1 MLNQKG
7 DDPMP
12 RMSMRDAIRDAL
24 HEEMARDE
32 TIFVLGEDVIA
43 HGGPYAVTRGIA
55 DKFPGRI
62 RQTPISEAGIVGTAL
77 GAALCGMRP
86 VAEIMY
92 VDFITCAMDEVVNQM
107 AKVRYMFGGQTDVPV
122 VLRLP
127 SGSARLIAAQHSQ
140 SLEAWFLHVPG
151 LQVVVPSTP
160 YDAKGLMKTAL
171 RGKDPVLFIEYK
183 RLYTS
188 EGEVLE
194 GDYTIPFGQADVKRH
209 GQDATIVAI
218 GPMVAKALEAAD
230 ILAQDNIDVEVV
242 DVRTLMPLDKAT
254 IFASIEK
261 TNRVIVTD
269 EEVRRGGSSAE
280 IASLIAEECF
290 DALDASVKRVAAA
303 DVPMPFSPELEK
315 LVVPKAENLV
325 LAVRELLG

>member
-1 MLNQKG
+1 
-7 DDPMP
+7 MP
-12 RMSMRDAIRDAL
+12 KISMRDALRDAL

-32 TIFVLGEDVIA
+32 TIIILGEDVIA
-43 HGGPYAVTRGIA
+43 HGGPYAVTRGIHE
-55 DKFPGRI
+55 KYPGRI

-127 SGSARLIAAQHSQ
+127 SGTARLIAAQHSQ
-140 SLEAWFLHVPG
+140 SLEAWFMHVPG
-151 LQVVVPSTP
+151 LQVVVPATP

-171 RGKDPVLFIEYK
+171 RGRDPVMFIEYK
-183 RLYTS
+183 RLYTN
-188 EGEVLE
+188 EGEVPE
-194 GDYTIPFGQADVKRH
+194 SDYAIPFGKADIKRA
-209 GQDATIVAI
+209 GQDVTIVAT
-218 GPMVAKALEAAD
+218 GPMVGKALEAAE
-230 ILAQDNIDVEVV
+230 ILAPEGIEVEVI
-242 DVRTLMPLDKAT
+242 DPRTLVPLDKET
-254 IFASIEK
+254 IFASVQK

-269 EEVRRGGSSAE
+269 EEVKRGGASAE

-290 DALDASVKRVAAA
+290 DALDAPVKRVASAN
-303 DVPMPFSPELEK
+303 VPMPFSPELEK
-315 LVVPKAENLV
+315 LVVPRAEHLV
-325 LAVRELLG
+325 AAVRALVG

>member
-1 MLNQKG
+1 
-7 DDPMP
+7 MP
-12 RMSMRDAIRDAL
+12 KMRLRDAIREAL
-24 HEEMARDE
+24 HEEMERDE
-32 TIFVLGEDVIA
+32 TIFVLGEDVIM
-43 HGGPYAVTRGIA
+43 HGGPYAITQGIA
-55 DKFPGRI
+55 EKFPGRI

-122 VLRLP
+122 VVRLP

-140 SLEAWFLHVPG
+140 SLEAWFTHVPG

-160 YDAKGLMKTAL
+160 YDAKGLMKSAL

-183 RLYTS
+183 RLYMN
-188 EGEVLE
+188 EGEVPE
-194 GDYTIPFGQADVKRH
+194 GDYTIPFGQADIKRV
-209 GQDATIVAI
+209 GSDVTIVAT
-218 GPMVAKALEAAD
+218 GPMAVKALEAAEVLSQEG
-230 ILAQDNIDVEVV
+230 IEAEVV
-242 DVRTLMPLDKAT
+242 DPRTLVPLDKAT
-254 IFASIEK
+254 IFASVQK

-280 IASLIAEECF
+280 LAALIAEECF
-290 DALDASVKRVAAA
+290 DALDAPVKRVAAA

-315 LVVPKAENLV
+315 LVVPTAESLV
-325 LAVRELLG
+325 AAARALLG

>member
-1 MLNQKG
+1 MAKITL
-7 DDPMP
+7 
-12 RMSMRDAIRDAL
+12 RDAIRDAL
-24 HEEMARDE
+24 HEEMGKDN
-32 TIFVLGEDVIA
+32 TIIVLGEDVIA

-55 DKFPGRI
+55 EKFPGRI

-140 SLEAWFLHVPG
+140 CLEAWFMHVPG

-183 RLYTS
+183 RLYTM
-188 EGEVLE
+188 EGEVPE
-194 GDYTIPFGQADVKRH
+194 GEYAIPFGQADIKRE
-209 GQDATIVAI
+209 GQDVTIVAS
-218 GPMVAKALEAAD
+218 GPMVGKALEAAD
-230 ILAQDNIDVEVV
+230 VLAQEGIDVEVI
-242 DVRTLMPLDKAT
+242 DPRTLVPLDKAT
-254 IFASIEK
+254 LFASVEK
-261 TNRVIVTD
+261 TNRIIVTD
-269 EEVRRGGSSAE
+269 EEVKRGGCSAE
-280 IASLIAEECF
+280 IAALIAEECF
-290 DALDASVKRVAAA
+290 DVLDAPVKRVAAA
-303 DVPMPFSPELEK
+303 DVPMPFSPALEK

-325 LAVRELLG
+325 AAVRELLG

>member
-1 MLNQKG
+1 
-7 DDPMP
+7 MP
-12 RMSMRDAIRDAL
+12 KIRLRDAIREAL
-24 HEEMARDE
+24 HEEMERDE
-32 TIFVLGEDVIA
+32 TIFVLGEDVIM
-43 HGGPYAVTRGIA
+43 HGGPYAITQGIA
-55 DKFPGRI
+55 EKFPGRI

-122 VLRLP
+122 VVRLP

-140 SLEAWFLHVPG
+140 CLEAWFTHVPG

-160 YDAKGLMKTAL
+160 YDAKGLMKSAL

-183 RLYTS
+183 RLYMN
-188 EGEVLE
+188 EGEVPE
-194 GDYTIPFGQADVKRH
+194 GDYTIPFGQADVKRV
-209 GQDATIVAI
+209 GRDLTIVAT
-218 GPMVAKALEAAD
+218 GPMVVKALEAAEV
-230 ILAQDNIDVEVV
+230 LAQEGIEVEVV
-242 DVRTLMPLDKAT
+242 DPRTLVPLDKAT
-254 IFASIEK
+254 IFASVEK

-280 IASLIAEECF
+280 LAALIAEECF
-290 DALDASVKRVAAA
+290 DALDAPVKRVAAA

-315 LVVPKAENLV
+315 LVVPTADSLI
-325 LAVRELLG
+325 AAARTLLG

>member
-1 MLNQKG
+1 MAKITL
-7 DDPMP
+7 
-12 RMSMRDAIRDAL
+12 RDAIRDAL
-24 HEEMARDE
+24 HEEMEKDN
-32 TIFVLGEDVIA
+32 TIIVLGEDVIA

-55 DKFPGRI
+55 EKFPGRI

-140 SLEAWFLHVPG
+140 CLEAWFMHVPG

-183 RLYTS
+183 RLYTM
-188 EGEVLE
+188 EGEVPE
-194 GDYTIPFGQADVKRH
+194 GEYAIPFGQADIKRE
-209 GQDATIVAI
+209 GQDVTIVAS
-218 GPMVAKALEAAD
+218 GPMVGKALEAAD
-230 ILAQDNIDVEVV
+230 VLAQEGIDVEVI
-242 DVRTLMPLDKAT
+242 DPRTLVPLDKAT
-254 IFASIEK
+254 LFASVKK
-261 TNRVIVTD
+261 TNRIIVTD
-269 EEVRRGGSSAE
+269 EEVKRGGCSAE
-280 IASLIAEECF
+280 IAALIAEECF
-290 DALDASVKRVAAA
+290 DVLDAPVKRVAAA
-303 DVPMPFSPELEK
+303 DVPMPFSPALEK

-325 LAVRELLG
+325 AAVRELLG

>member
-1 MLNQKG
+1 
-7 DDPMP
+7 
-12 RMSMRDAIRDAL
+12 MRDAIRDAL
-24 HEEMARDE
+24 HEEMERDN
-32 TIFVLGEDVIA
+32 TIIVLGEDVIA
-43 HGGPYAVTRGIA
+43 HGGPYGVTRGIA
-55 DKFPGRI
+55 EKFPGRI

-140 SLEAWFLHVPG
+140 CLEAWFMHVPG

-183 RLYTS
+183 RLYTM
-188 EGEVLE
+188 EGEVPE
-194 GDYTIPFGQADVKRH
+194 GEYTIPFGQADVKRE
-209 GQDATIVAI
+209 GKDVTIVAS
-218 GPMVAKALEAAD
+218 GPMVGKALEAAD
-230 ILAQDNIDVEVV
+230 TLAQDGIEVEVI
-242 DVRTLMPLDKAT
+242 DPRTLVPLDKAAL
-254 IFASIEK
+254 FASVEK
-261 TNRVIVTD
+261 TNRIIVTD
-269 EEVRRGGSSAE
+269 EEVKRGGCSAE
-280 IASLIAEECF
+280 IAALIAEECF
-290 DALDASVKRVAAA
+290 DVLDAPVKRVAAA
-303 DVPMPFSPELEK
+303 DVPMPFSPALEQ

-325 LAVRELLG
+325 AAVRELLG

>member
-1 MLNQKG
+1 
-7 DDPMP
+7 MP
-12 RMSMRDAIRDAL
+12 KISLRDAIRDAL

-43 HGGPYAVTRGIA
+43 HGGPYAVTKGIA
-55 DKFPGRI
+55 EKYPKRI

-140 SLEAWFLHVPG
+140 SLEAWFMHVPG

-160 YDAKGLMKTAL
+160 YDAKGLMKTRAAWEGPGHIHRVQAAL
-171 RGKDPVLFIEYK
+171 H
-183 RLYTS
+183 
-188 EGEVLE
+188 
-194 GDYTIPFGQADVKRH
+194 H
-209 GQDATIVAI
+209 G
-218 GPMVAKALEAAD
+218 
-230 ILAQDNIDVEVV
+230 
-242 DVRTLMPLDKAT
+242 
-254 IFASIEK
+254 
-261 TNRVIVTD
+261 
-269 EEVRRGGSSAE
+269 GGSARRR
-280 IASLIAEECF
+280 LHH
-290 DALDASVKRVAAA
+290 SVRAGRRQTAGERRDHRGEWSNGWQILRSSRHAGAKWH
-303 DVPMPFSPELEK
+303 
-315 LVVPKAENLV
+315 
-325 LAVRELLG
+325 

>member
-1 MLNQKG
+1 
-7 DDPMP
+7 MP
-12 RMSMRDAIRDAL
+12 KITLRDAIRDAL

-55 DKFPGRI
+55 EKFPGRI

-86 VAEIMY
+86 VAEVMY
-92 VDFITCAMDEVVNQM
+92 VDFVTCAMDEVVNQM

-140 SLEAWFLHVPG
+140 CLEAWFLHVPG
-151 LQVVVPSTP
+151 LQVVVPATP

-183 RLYTS
+183 RLYTA
-188 EGEVLE
+188 EGEVPD
-194 GDYTIPFGQADVKRH
+194 GDYTIPFGQADVKRQ
-209 GQDATIVAI
+209 GTDVTIVAT
-218 GPMVAKALEAAD
+218 GPMVGKALEAAEV
-230 ILAQDNIDVEVV
+230 LAQDGIEVEVI
-242 DVRTLMPLDKAT
+242 DPRTLMPLDKKT
-254 IFASIEK
+254 IFASVEK
-261 TNRVIVTD
+261 TNRVIITD
-269 EEVRRGGSSAE
+269 EEVKRGGCSAE
-280 IASLIAEECF
+280 IAAMIAEECF
-290 DALDASVKRVAAA
+290 DVLDAPVKRVAAA
-303 DVPMPFSPELEK
+303 DVPMPFSPALEQ
-315 LVVPKAENLV
+315 LVVPKAEHLV
-325 LAVRELLG
+325 TAVRDLLG